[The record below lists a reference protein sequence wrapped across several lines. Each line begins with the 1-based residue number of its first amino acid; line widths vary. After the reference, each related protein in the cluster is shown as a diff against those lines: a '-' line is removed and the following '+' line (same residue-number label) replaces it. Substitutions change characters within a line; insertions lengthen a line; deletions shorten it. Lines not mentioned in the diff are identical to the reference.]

1 MIGNISFRT
10 QLIGS
15 ITDFAESCSMGLLLR
30 PSILAELIGALSK
43 YREEG
48 IKLSPEVYLCN
59 DIAQLLKLIPD
70 SSLITIG
77 RGNIS
82 EEDIREILKK
92 CAPLARDEWCIYIE
106 GKNNNMEYGLFRGPM
121 NPLAVPIET
130 TLLEPG
136 NSEVKVVKVHQI
148 ADDCVEIKNYRG
160 DFHNIFFSHK
170 KDSIPSPLK
179 YLDDLVRSICE
190 NITITVK
197 DSAMTFLNRVIRESL
212 LASLGSLVVV
222 CQKEKV
228 PKYLTDGV
236 ILSQPIDFLRQIEDA
251 LKVPSQLSI
260 LKSETSLIKG
270 MFSCDGIV
278 VFNKDAKL
286 LAYNCFISLS
296 PKKVKP
302 AEGGARRRAFDSLC
316 NRLGQGIYAA
326 FIQSQDGQT
335 DFRKVKK

>member
-15 ITDFAESCSMGLLLR
+15 ITDFAESCSMGSLLR
-30 PSILAELIGALSK
+30 PSILAELVGALSK

-59 DIAQLLKLIPD
+59 DIAQLLRPIPD
-70 SSLITIG
+70 SSLIMIG
-77 RGNIS
+77 GGNIS
-82 EEDIREILKK
+82 DEVIRDILKK

-106 GKNNNMEYGLFRGPM
+106 GKNNNIEYGLFRGPM
-121 NPLAVPIET
+121 NPLAVTIEK

-136 NSEVKVVKVHQI
+136 NSELKVVKVHQI

-160 DFHNIFFSHK
+160 DFYNIFFSHK
-170 KDSIPSPLK
+170 KESTPSPLK

-190 NITITVK
+190 NITIAVK
-197 DSAMTFLNRVIRESL
+197 DSATTFLNRAIRESL
-212 LASLGSLVVV
+212 LASHGSLVAV

-228 PKYLTDGV
+228 PKFLTDGV
-236 ILSQPIDFLRQIEDA
+236 ILSQPIDFSKQVEDV
-251 LKVPSQLSI
+251 LKAPSQFSI
-260 LKSETSLIKG
+260 LKSEISLIKG
-270 MFSCDGIV
+270 MFNCDGIV
-278 VFNKDAKL
+278 VFSKSAKL

-296 PKKVKP
+296 PIKVKP

-316 NRLGQGIYAA
+316 NRLDQGLYAA
-326 FIQSQDGQT
+326 FIQSQDGWS